1 VDVSATPG
9 GVMVG
14 GSPEDDGLVVAAD
27 VALLVECRLK
37 EAMHEIRQPLA
48 AVLALS
54 EVARTSPGVP
64 ADVERCLDRIAEQVR
79 EVADAAWSV
88 LGARVGDGAERST
101 RVDVDEVLDSVLR
114 AFDLTWSGTLTRQ
127 GVDGG
132 LVRAQDRVMLRRCL
146 VNVIDN
152 ATRAAG
158 PQGRVLV
165 TVRRSATQIR
175 VFVDDSGP
183 GFGRVPSGSGTG
195 LLLTRAALQSI
206 GGNLTAG
213 LASRFGGARVVLSL
227 PAAGLGNG
235 EFRAG
240 HGPREEVASRA
251 TGAL

>member
-1 VDVSATPG
+1 
-9 GVMVG
+9 MVG
-14 GSPEDDGLVVAAD
+14 GSAEDEGLVVAED
-27 VALLVECRLK
+27 VAILVESRLR

-64 ADVERCLDRIAEQVR
+64 ADVGRCLDRIAEQVK

-88 LGARVGDGAERST
+88 LGARAGNAAERST
-101 RVDVDEVLDSVLR
+101 SVDVDEVLDSVIR

-127 GVDGG
+127 GVAGG
-132 LVRAQDRVMLRRCL
+132 LVCAQERVMLRRCL
-146 VNVIDN
+146 VNVVDN

-165 TVRRSATQIR
+165 TVRRSGTQIR

-183 GFGRVPSGSGTG
+183 GFGRVPRGSGTG

-206 GGNLTAG
+206 GGNLTVG

-227 PAAGLGNG
+227 PAAGQEDDEL
-235 EFRAG
+235 RAG
-240 HGPREEVASRA
+240 HGRREEVASRA

>member
-1 VDVSATPG
+1 
-9 GVMVG
+9 MVG
-14 GSPEDDGLVVAAD
+14 GSAEGEGLVVDAD
-27 VALLVECRLK
+27 VALLVESRLK

-64 ADVERCLDRIAEQVR
+64 ADVRRCMDRIAEQVK
-79 EVADAAWSV
+79 EVSDAAWSV
-88 LGARVGDGAERST
+88 LGARVGDAAEKST
-101 RVDVDEVLDSVLR
+101 PVDVDEVLESVFT

-132 LVRAQDRVMLRRCL
+132 LVCAQDRVMLRRCL

-183 GFGRVPSGSGTG
+183 GFGHVPSGSGTG

-206 GGNLTAG
+206 GGNLTVG
-213 LASRFGGARVVLSL
+213 LASGFGGARVVLSL
-227 PAAGLGNG
+227 PAAGHGDGDL
-235 EFRAG
+235 RAG
-240 HGPREEVASRA
+240 HGGREEAVSRA
-251 TGAL
+251 TRAL

>member
-1 VDVSATPG
+1 MVDGSAESG
-9 GVMVG
+9 
-14 GSPEDDGLVVAAD
+14 DLVVD
-27 VALLVECRLK
+27 EVVAVLVESRLK

-64 ADVERCLDRIAEQVR
+64 ADVRRCLGQLAEQVK
-79 EVADAAWSV
+79 EVSDAAWSV
-88 LGARVGDGAERST
+88 LGARAGDPAETSAP
-101 RVDVDEVLDSVLR
+101 VDVDEVLESVFA

-127 GVDGG
+127 GADGG
-132 LVRAQDRVMLRRCL
+132 LVCALDRVVLRRCL

-165 TVRRSATQIR
+165 TVRRSATHIR

-195 LLLTRAALQSI
+195 LLLTRAALQPI
-206 GGNLTAG
+206 GGSLTVG
-213 LASRFGGARVVLSL
+213 LAPSFGGARVVLSL
-227 PAAGLGNG
+227 PAAGHGDR

-240 HGPREEVASRA
+240 HGPREEVVSRA